1 MPPPS
6 SLPPVKKRKTVA
18 RAAENEG
25 VVENI
30 ATIEGQLTDAISTA
44 GSLNALVDLVQI
56 ARTEDASVLAMSK
69 AIYALYRVYVLLLN
83 SGKLNPGGD
92 QAAKTARTWIWEQLN
107 TYTDILCGLLQDDD
121 KMLWVNF
128 ANTLSALKID

>member
-6 SLPPVKKRKTVA
+6 SLPPAKKRKTVA
-18 RAAENEG
+18 KATENEG
-25 VVENI
+25 VNEKI
-30 ATIEGQLTDAISTA
+30 ASLEEQLTVAINTA

-56 ARTEDASVLAMSK
+56 ARTEDASVQAMSK

-107 TYTDILCGLLQDDD
+107 TYTDVLCGLLQDDD
-121 KMLWVNF
+121 KMLWVRCE
-128 ANTLSALKID
+128 NTLSILKID